1 MPRNTVRPVPDA
13 PTAALMTLLL
23 AGGCVTSPPP
33 ESPPSTADA
42 ARLNYEL
49 AVGYLS
55 KAKSG
60 NAADRNLFEVAQEKL
75 EKALSF
81 KEDYPEAHNALG
93 VLYDETGQDNRAAQH
108 LQRAIALDS
117 GFVLARMN
125 YGQFLCAEGRAAEEG
140 LFQYLQAAQLAV
152 ANDRATAAQAY
163 FAAAVC
169 ALALPDRARA
179 REFLAKS
186 VELQPDQ
193 AAALYRLADLNYAE
207 GDYPA
212 ARAFLQRYHTLAG
225 YSPESLW
232 LGISIEERLG
242 NAQQR
247 RQYQDIL
254 LSRFANSEPARRL
267 KSP

>member
-1 MPRNTVRPVPDA
+1 MPLSTVRSVIDA
-13 PTAALMTLLL
+13 LPAALIMLLVS
-23 AGGCVTSPPP
+23 ACTSTPTQPQ
-33 ESPPSTADA
+33 PSAADA

-55 KAKSG
+55 KAKANSAG
-60 NAADRNLFEVAQEKL
+60 DRKLFDVAQDKL
-75 EKALSF
+75 EKALSY

-93 VLYDETGQDNRAAQH
+93 VLYDETGQDALAGQH
-108 LQRAIALDS
+108 FQRAIALDA
-117 GFVLARMN
+117 GFSLARVN
-125 YGQFLCAEGRAAEEG
+125 YGQFLCTQGQPEAGIS
-140 LFQYLQAAQLAV
+140 QYLG
-152 ANDRATAAQAY
+152 AAQAVTDKDRAIAVQAY
-163 FAAAVC
+163 FGAAVC
-169 ALALPDRARA
+169 ALAVPDRPRA
-179 REFLAKS
+179 REFLTKAL
-186 VELQPDQ
+186 ELQPNE
-193 AAALYRLADLNYAE
+193 AAALYRLADLSYAE

-212 ARAFLQRYHTLAG
+212 ASAYLQRYHARAG

-247 RQYQDIL
+247 RQYQDLL